1 MSLPLFFGVM
11 YAPCFA
17 VQYLVSF
24 LFLLSFRRQVAFLV
38 LLFNIYDICIICKYF
53 VSLTHDTVG

>member
-1 MSLPLFFGVM
+1 M

-17 VQYLVSF
+17 VQYLVLF

-38 LLFNIYDICIICKYF
+38 LLFDIYDIYIICKYF